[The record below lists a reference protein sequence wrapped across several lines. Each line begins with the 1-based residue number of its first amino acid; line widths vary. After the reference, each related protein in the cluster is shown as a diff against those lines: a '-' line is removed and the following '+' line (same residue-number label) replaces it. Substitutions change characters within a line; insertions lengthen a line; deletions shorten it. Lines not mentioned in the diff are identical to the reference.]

1 MEARVNED
9 SDDRSLP
16 AAGSALQINSEY
28 DCVVVGSGHAGSCA
42 ALSAI
47 DSGCKK
53 VLMVDKCPEVWKG
66 GNGYFTAGAHRT
78 VHAGL
83 EDLMLLLA
91 TPLSASDIQ
100 RTDISAYTE
109 DEFIEDIQRLASG
122 RADENIVEAVVRNS
136 RETLRWL
143 RERVGIKFSL
153 SFNRQA
159 YEIDGR
165 AKFWGG
171 MALSV
176 EEGGKGLM
184 KAHQNA
190 LKEAG
195 VEIWFEARTI
205 ELVLEDKA
213 NEAEIG
219 GIIIRKCEENIRLK
233 TRSVVL
239 AAGGFEASPEKRAK
253 HLGAEWLNARVRGT
267 PYNTGDGFELASAVG
282 AKMTGD
288 WKGCHSTAWDANALA
303 DGGQREMT
311 NQYTKSGYPLGI
323 MVNINGLR
331 FVDEGEDFRNYTYAK
346 FGKAILQQPEGC
358 AFQIWDSQVLSYLR
372 KEEYGDDVV
381 QKAWGQSIEELAD
394 KLSESDWGLKDK
406 ARFVETIREFND
418 ALRTS
423 DAPIEWNPAVKDGLS
438 TQSKG
443 IKLDIPKSNWALGIE
458 KAPFMAVKVA
468 CGITF
473 TFGGVAIDGETAQVI
488 SGKTNEVIRAQRE
501 VLRQPTQDS
510 ENTITLNTP
519 TSQHS
524 ELNRKYHTEQGALND
539 VSDTE
544 PRLRPEQT
552 SKSLSRLSPAPD
564 TPSTR
569 TGPPRSLSFAY
580 VIPGSHTPAN
590 HVGYF
595 PVLTEQPPDSS
606 VIETDYAFS
615 DLDTEF
621 RGALEHP
628 SFREQDRKGKRRQR
642 ERSNSD
648 DGWNINPM
656 KWFQESPKEEKP
668 SMDFP
673 TATPLVSSK
682 DSVEVDR
689 PAASETDESG
699 DPPLTFLRRPKRG
712 LSVNNPASPS
722 TPTAKTGGVLRR
734 AFSVPYS
741 RENADTANK
750 DNEKTQ
756 DKEPTVGNVKWAK
769 LRSLLPHIVHPQ
781 ESILPGPSMVT
792 SQAVNIT
799 DELITGGLSTLMLR
813 LWIERDERGNRRIP
827 ILFHRLRIRVSD
839 SLHPMHRHGS
849 VFRIECEYANGAA
862 RWVIYRELRDFLSLH
877 AHYTVSNV
885 YNRNVDKM
893 PEFPTTSLPYFKFL
907 KKEGREKGSKVD
919 RADFARLQREA
930 LENYLINLIRAV
942 MFHPSSNRLAGFLEI
957 SALSLTLAQSG
968 GAQYKAGFLRIEA
981 IANGGGGFGRK
992 SVGWKEKKK
1001 SRWCAVRE
1009 SYLVVLAEPGEL
1021 TIWDVFLLDSD
1032 FRIERPKRYYRQ
1044 GLGNLLHAD
1053 KLDTEHPAQQHHRD
1067 SSNGEKHRSATQS
1080 QPQNHISPHLEAE
1093 RKSIISSIRTHVSK
1107 IFHTDNS
1114 SANGHP
1120 NGHPN
1125 RQEGESDDE
1134 RNMSDSSSWVGSS
1147 LHSRPPTPMLDPS
1160 TNANPLQGVD
1170 DGHEHGDTDGEKTKK
1185 IKASVKKVSGDV
1197 SKHIFYI
1204 VNSQMRLKLSARN
1217 ERQMLQFITA
1227 LEKTA
1232 ATSHNTG
1239 SNRFDSFAP
1248 IRLNVAAQWLVDG
1261 RDYFWN
1267 LSRAMLLAKES
1278 IYIHDWWLSPG
1289 ERFVSPRSSMINL
1302 KFCELTRAL
1311 SHLFSITSSAVE
1323 LIFLLIPTVYTC
1335 RLLELQMRR
1344 PNKDRYRLDHL
1355 LERKAKEGVKI
1366 YIILYQEVSN
1376 RTTPT
1381 DSNYAKQRLIGL
1393 HPNVMVQRS
1402 PSHFQTGTFYWAH
1415 HEKMCVIDQTI
1426 AFMGGL
1432 DLCFGRWDTP
1442 QHVLADDTA
1451 DTDREEIWPGKD
1463 YSNPRLSDFYNL
1475 NKPEED
1481 MYDRT
1486 KVPRMPWHDV
1496 AMQIVGQPARD
1507 LARHF
1512 VQRPGELTQM
1522 GLTGTCEL
1530 QICRS
1535 AGPWSLGT
1543 PGKIEHSIQN
1553 AYLKAIQMSEH
1564 FVYIENQFFI
1574 TSTVV
1579 NDVKVENN
1587 IGDAIVHRI
1596 LRAHRDGTRWKCC
1609 ILIPALP
1616 GFTFP
1621 VDHSDASAIR
1631 IILECQNRTI
1641 ARGPNSI
1648 FSRLRKEGIN
1658 PDDYISVFS
1667 LRNWAKMRG
1676 DVLTTEQVYIHAKV
1690 CIVDDR
1696 LAIIGSANINER
1708 SQRGDRDSEL
1718 AAVIRDTDMIDSTMA
1733 GKPFKV
1739 GRFAHT
1745 LRVRLMRE
1753 HLGIDV
1759 DALDE
1764 EDLMTNDPVKP
1775 EHDQEAW
1782 DPDKEQAYGEEGG
1795 VTHIKKSKQKTRT
1808 GALAADAMDSINQA
1822 VDAGAEA
1829 TSAKATKVLRTIG
1842 LVDNR
1847 AGHNIGDETIT
1858 EERKDYN
1865 RDGQK
1870 ETGFASSVVPTLE
1883 EKVVSEQ
1890 NAQTNQKEGAD
1901 ATDAIGES
1909 FQSQNENAPNGH
1921 RVSSD
1926 SSSDLHA
1933 GDNTLYGAPANAK
1946 SPVSDDEPPARSL
1959 KSDFDDEELA
1969 APGARAIIRENLG
1982 GKSSRRRPWTVPT
1995 TKPRVEPQDFED
2007 PISDAFWKDMWVASA
2022 VHNTEIYRKVFH
2034 AVPDD
2039 LITTW
2044 KQYKEFVAHHD
2055 RLKKPTRG
2063 STTGEPVARIPSE
2076 SGDENTHESQPS
2088 DTVDEASQASKD
2100 ETEDPPTT
2108 PSYAATPVNEE
2119 SSRSRRPARGSEPF
2133 EKWEREEMEKLL
2145 GQINGQLV
2153 VYSTRFLEGED
2164 IANNFLFNADRLLP
2178 LPIYN

>member
-1 MEARVNED
+1 M
-9 SDDRSLP
+9 P
-16 AAGSALQINSEY
+16 
-28 DCVVVGSGHAGSCA
+28 
-42 ALSAI
+42 
-47 DSGCKK
+47 
-53 VLMVDKCPEVWKG
+53 
-66 GNGYFTAGAHRT
+66 
-78 VHAGL
+78 
-83 EDLMLLLA
+83 
-91 TPLSASDIQ
+91 
-100 RTDISAYTE
+100 
-109 DEFIEDIQRLASG
+109 
-122 RADENIVEAVVRNS
+122 
-136 RETLRWL
+136 
-143 RERVGIKFSL
+143 
-153 SFNRQA
+153 
-159 YEIDGR
+159 
-165 AKFWGG
+165 
-171 MALSV
+171 
-176 EEGGKGLM
+176 
-184 KAHQNA
+184 
-190 LKEAG
+190 
-195 VEIWFEARTI
+195 
-205 ELVLEDKA
+205 
-213 NEAEIG
+213 
-219 GIIIRKCEENIRLK
+219 
-233 TRSVVL
+233 
-239 AAGGFEASPEKRAK
+239 
-253 HLGAEWLNARVRGT
+253 
-267 PYNTGDGFELASAVG
+267 
-282 AKMTGD
+282 
-288 WKGCHSTAWDANALA
+288 LA
-303 DGGQREMT
+303 D
-311 NQYTKSGYPLGI
+311 
-323 MVNINGLR
+323 V
-331 FVDEGEDFRNYTYAK
+331 FDD
-346 FGKAILQQPEGC
+346 AI
-358 AFQIWDSQVLSYLR
+358 
-372 KEEYGDDVV
+372 
-381 QKAWGQSIEELAD
+381 
-394 KLSESDWGLKDK
+394 
-406 ARFVETIREFND
+406 
-418 ALRTS
+418 
-423 DAPIEWNPAVKDGLS
+423 
-438 TQSKG
+438 
-443 IKLDIPKSNWALGIE
+443 
-458 KAPFMAVKVA
+458 
-468 CGITF
+468 
-473 TFGGVAIDGETAQVI
+473 
-488 SGKTNEVIRAQRE
+488 AQRE
-501 VLRQPTQDS
+501 AIRQSTQDS
-510 ENTITLNTP
+510 EHTITPNTP
-519 TSQHS
+519 TPKPSQFNAHFDTD
-524 ELNRKYHTEQGALND
+524 HPIPND
-539 VSDTE
+539 VSDAE

-552 SKSLSRLSPAPD
+552 SKSLSRLSAAPD
-564 TPSTR
+564 TPSAR

-580 VIPGSHTPAN
+580 VIAGSHTPAN
-590 HVGYF
+590 HAGYF
-595 PVLTEQPPDSS
+595 PTLSEQPPDTS
-606 VIETDYAFS
+606 VIETDYSFA
-615 DLDTEF
+615 DVDTEF

-628 SFREQDRKGKRRQR
+628 SFLEDRKGKRRQR
-642 ERSNSD
+642 DRSNSD

-656 KWFQESPKEEKP
+656 KWFQESPKDEKP
-668 SMDFP
+668 AMDFP
-673 TATPLVSSK
+673 SVTPTAPTH
-682 DSVEVDR
+682 DSPEAER
-689 PAASETDESG
+689 TAAASETDESE

-712 LSVNNPASPS
+712 LSVNDPASPS
-722 TPTAKTGGVLRR
+722 SPAAKTGALRR

-750 DNEKTQ
+750 ENEKTQ
-756 DKEPTVGNVKWAK
+756 DKEPTIGNVKWAK

-781 ESILPGPSMVT
+781 ENILPGPSMVT

-930 LENYLINLIRAV
+930 LENYLISLIRAV

-968 GAQYKAGFLRIEA
+968 GSQYKAGFLRIEA
-981 IANGGGGFGRK
+981 INNGGGGFGRK
-992 SVGWKEKKK
+992 SVGWKEKKE

-1009 SYLVVLAEPGEL
+1009 SYLVVLCQPGEL
-1021 TIWDVFLLDSD
+1021 DVWDVFLLDSD

-1044 GLGNLLHAD
+1044 GLGNLLHVD
-1053 KLDTEHPAQQHHRD
+1053 KPDAEHPAQQRNHHHD
-1067 SSNGEKHRSATQS
+1067 TTNGEKAHSSAHSHLQS
-1080 QPQNHISPHLEAE
+1080 HTSTHLDTE
-1093 RKSIISSIRTHVSK
+1093 RKSIMSSIKSHVSK
-1107 IFHTDNS
+1107 IFHSDNL
-1114 SANGHP
+1114 SANGHT
-1120 NGHPN
+1120 NGHAN
-1125 RQEGESDDE
+1125 RQSGDTDDD
-1134 RNMSDSSSWVGSS
+1134 RSVSSGSVGSS
-1147 LHSRPPTPMLDPS
+1147 DHSRPPTPMLDPS
-1160 TNANPLQGVD
+1160 TNTNPLQGAD
-1170 DGHEHGDTDGEKTKK
+1170 DGHDQGDADGAVKK
-1185 IKASVKKVSGDV
+1185 IKSGAKKVSGDV
-1197 SKHIFYI
+1197 SKHIFYV
-1204 VNSQMRLKLSARN
+1204 VNSQMRLKLTARN

-1232 ATSHNTG
+1232 STSHYTG

-1278 IYIHDWWLSPG
+1278 IYIHDWWLSP
-1289 ERFVSPRSSMINL
+1289 
-1302 KFCELTRAL
+1302 
-1311 SHLFSITSSAVE
+1311 
-1323 LIFLLIPTVYTC
+1323 
-1335 RLLELQMRR
+1335 
-1344 PNKDRYRLDHL
+1344 
-1355 LERKAKEGVKI
+1355 
-1366 YIILYQEVSN
+1366 
-1376 RTTPT
+1376 

-1442 QHVLADDTA
+1442 QHVLTDDTA

-1512 VQRPGELTQM
+1512 VQRWNYLLRIKNHSRVMPFLLPPPEFRPGELTQM

-1543 PGKIEHSIQN
+1543 PGRIEHSIQN

-1596 LRAHRDGTRWKCC
+1596 LRAHKDGVPWKCC

-1658 PDDYISVFS
+1658 PDDYIAVFS

-1676 DVLTTEQVYIHAKV
+1676 DVLTTEQVYIHGKV

-1764 EDLMTNDPVKP
+1764 EDLMMNDPVKP
-1775 EHDQEAW
+1775 EHEQEVW

-1808 GALAADAMDSINQA
+1808 GALASDVKDSINQA
-1822 VDAGAEA
+1822 ADAGAEA
-1829 TSAKATKVLRTIG
+1829 TSTKVANVLRAMS
-1842 LVDNR
+1842 LVEKQ
-1847 AGHNIGDETIT
+1847 AGHNVGDDTIN

-1865 RDGQK
+1865 REGQK

-1883 EKVVSEQ
+1883 EKVVAEQ
-1890 NAQTNQKEGAD
+1890 RAGMTH
-1901 ATDAIGES
+1901 TDGSSITDGTGES
-1909 FQSQNENAPNGH
+1909 FQSRGKSTSNGRAAP
-1921 RVSSD
+1921 SD

-1933 GDNTLYGAPANAK
+1933 DDNTLYGAPANAK
-1946 SPVSDDEPPARSL
+1946 FPASDDEPPSRSL
-1959 KSDFDDEELA
+1959 KSDLDDEEQA

-1982 GKSSRRRPWTVPT
+1982 GKSTRRRPWTVPT
-1995 TKPRVEPQDFED
+1995 TKPHVDPQDFED
-2007 PISDAFWKDMWVASA
+2007 PISDSFWKDKWVASA

-2039 LITTW
+2039 LVTTW

-2063 STTGEPVARIPSE
+2063 SSTGEPVARVPSE
-2076 SGDENTHESQPS
+2076 SGDENTHESQTS
-2088 DTVDEASQASKD
+2088 DTVDGASQASKD
-2100 ETEDPPTT
+2100 ETEDAPPT
-2108 PSYAATPVNEE
+2108 PSYTVVNEE
-2119 SSRSRRPARGSEPF
+2119 PPKPRRPAKGSEPF

-2145 GQINGQLV
+2145 RQINGQL
-2153 VYSTRFLEGED
+2153 
-2164 IANNFLFNADRLLP
+2164 A
-2178 LPIYN
+2178 